1 MLNRAALSG
10 AFSAH
15 ARLLSLGLFVMTGAC
30 GASSVGPT
38 QTQNADGTMSETS
51 LEAGPTM
58 AGDIPEKLEL
68 PAGHRSRISY
78 MAYNLDNT
86 LHLGTSDG
94 QIASLAVLSRK
105 AEVDKPADG
114 FEVITMSPD
123 GRYLVIRTTPGRVV
137 DRKGVLALNMN
148 SVPVIESANFAPDAF
163 SLYVSEAGGKL
174 RIWGQAEA
182 FVKQGEDEN
191 LASYL
196 NRQGSDFNVE
206 FDPLSGPMAALPQGA
221 LIMATADGVI
231 SFWSSS
237 APGRTRQV
245 MKLDGAIKALS
256 ASGNDIVAVSR
267 AGQLKV
273 GKLEPA
279 TYQAWSKNARADWA
293 ATNEHLRGE
302 FVEMSS
308 NTLKLRSTETG
319 EIQWEKP
326 LPAGPTCGLSVS
338 PDGRMGAAC
347 VDGVVMMFYV
357 KDGTWDSQ
365 AWFGDTFKWKD
376 ARGPEIK

>member
-1 MLNRAALSG
+1 MLSRTARNG
-10 AFSAH
+10 AFSLH
-15 ARLLSLGLFVMTGAC
+15 ARLLSLGLFVFSAAC
-30 GASSVGPT
+30 GASSSAPV
-38 QTQNADGTMSETS
+38 QNADGTISETS
-51 LEAGPTM
+51 TESDAPTF
-58 AGDIPEKLEL
+58 AADTPEKLEL
-68 PAGHRSRISY
+68 PAGQRSRISY
-78 MAYNLDNT
+78 IAYNLDNT

-94 QIASLAVLSRK
+94 QVASLAVLSRK
-105 AEVDKPADG
+105 AEVDKPAAG
-114 FEVITMSPD
+114 FEVISISPD
-123 GRYLVIRTTPGRVV
+123 GRYLVIRTSPGRVV

-148 SVPVIESANFAPDAF
+148 VIPTIESASFAPDMF

-182 FVKQGEDEN
+182 FVKQGDDEN
-191 LASYL
+191 LAAYL

-206 FDPLSGPMAALPQGA
+206 FEPLSGPMAALPQGA
-221 LIMATADGVI
+221 LIMAAADGVI

-245 MKLDGAIKALS
+245 MKLDGPIKALS

-267 AGQLKV
+267 GGALKV

-293 ATNEHLRGE
+293 ATNEHLRGQ

-308 NTLKLRSTETG
+308 GTLKLRNTESG
-319 EIQWEKP
+319 DIEWEKP

-347 VDGVVMMFYV
+347 VDGVILVFYV
-357 KDGTWDSQ
+357 KDGTWDSR
-365 AWFGDTFKWKD
+365 AWFGDTFKWMD